1 MPNKEFLEESP
12 LYRKYKVDSI
22 PDTLD
27 KLPRVKV
34 NMSCPFCKSNQTYA
48 MTNEY
53 WENSR
58 FSNFPSKG
66 VIVRLRYICT
76 HCEIFERLF
85 LVKLGDDKSGFW
97 LMKAGQYPAWEITSE
112 PNIEK
117 LLGGHAGYYKKG
129 LVCESQGYGIGA
141 FGYYRRIVEETIDE
155 LLNEI
160 AELISGEDLEKYN
173 SALEKTKQTI
183 VTAEKIDLVKDLLP
197 PILRPEGMN
206 PLSALHSALSE
217 GLHAESD
224 EECLE
229 LAQHCREVLVFLVNQ
244 VSASKKASKS
254 FTSSMRKILDKK
266 AEKTVSV
273 ANKRK

>member
-1 MPNKEFLEESP
+1 MPNKEFLEKSP
-12 LYRKYKVDSI
+12 LYRKYRVDSI
-22 PDTLD
+22 PGTLSE
-27 KLPRVKV
+27 LPRVKI
-34 NMSCPFCKSNQTYA
+34 NMSCHVCQSNQTYV

-53 WENSR
+53 WENCSY
-58 FSNFPSKG
+58 SNFPSIG
-66 VIVRLRYICT
+66 AIVRLRYLCS
-76 HCEIFERLF
+76 HCEKFERVF

-117 LLGGHAGYYKKG
+117 LLGDHAGYYKKG

-173 SALEKTKQTI
+173 SALDKTKQTI

-197 PILRPEGMN
+197 SILRPEGMN

-244 VSASKKASKS
+244 VAASKEASKS
-254 FTSSMRKILDKK
+254 FTSSMRRLLDKK
-266 AEKTVSV
+266 AEKTASA
-273 ANKRK
+273 ANKGK